1 MITIEDN
8 DLPITVA
15 QKIICGTKP
24 SKQTPLM
31 KAMCVAVTG
40 ESNAG
45 DTMDMFSDEEIE
57 EIVSYLKAYL
67 DARTRLQFTD
77 EVKVQ

>member
-40 ESNAG
+40 ESTAG

-57 EIVSYLKAYL
+57 EYAATHMDKVLKGLY
-67 DARTRLQFTD
+67 T
-77 EVKVQ
+77 KNK